1 MSKLFE
7 QIYRM
12 NRLYFHGTRSSN
24 EFNEITYR
32 SSLSITFYLTPDF
45 EYAVNYAL
53 DNTKTGYVYLIKL
66 KDKLNIFNAR
76 NAHDA
81 DILSDIIYT
90 NRKEAFVEGTDS
102 SIKKII
108 VRLIKDLGEGDW
120 LDVTREDYLKWFYW
134 DRRELHDRLKNA
146 GYDGY
151 FNYEVNEGVSGPSI
165 GLFIRDDKPLKDMVH
180 FVGKQ
185 KVSEKERAFDYSKV
199 EKKN

>member
-1 MSKLFE
+1 
-7 QIYRM
+7 
-12 NRLYFHGTRSSN
+12 
-24 EFNEITYR
+24 
-32 SSLSITFYLTPDF
+32 
-45 EYAVNYAL
+45 
-53 DNTKTGYVYLIKL
+53 VYLIKL